1 MLNLNVCKNLSLTTL
16 LAGVAF
22 SVGAANALADEQPW
36 LVRVRA
42 LNMAPA
48 NESDPVGGVG
58 ASDRIHVS
66 NKTFPELDISYFF
79 TPNLAAEL
87 VLTYPQKHDVTLD
100 GKNIGSFKH
109 LPPVLSLQYHFLP
122 ARAVNPYLGVGVN
135 YTRIS
140 NVDLLGGSGSLES
153 SSVGFSMQAGA
164 DIKVADNV
172 YLNFDVKKVQ
182 IRSDVNAGGKKISE
196 VKVDP
201 LLVSIG
207 LGWRF

>member
-1 MLNLNVCKNLSLTTL
+1 MLNLNVCKNLGLPTL
-16 LAGVAF
+16 LAGIVL
-22 SVGAANALADEQPW
+22 SVGATSVLADEQPW

-79 TPNLAAEL
+79 TPNIAAEL

-122 ARAVNPYLGVGVN
+122 ARTVNPYLGVGVN

-153 SSVGFSMQAGA
+153 SSVGFAMQAGA

>member
-1 MLNLNVCKNLSLTTL
+1 MSKHLCLSVLLASTVLSLG
-16 LAGVAF
+16 AVHVA
-22 SVGAANALADEQPW
+22 AADEQPW
-36 LVRVRA
+36 LVRIRA

-109 LPPVLSLQYHFLP
+109 LPPVLSVQYHFLP
-122 ARAVNPYLGVGVN
+122 GQTINPYLGAGVN

-140 NVDLLGGSGSLES
+140 SVDLLGGSGSLDS
-153 SSVGFSMQAGA
+153 SSVGFSIQAGA
-164 DIKVADNV
+164 DFKVGNNT
-172 YLNFDVKKVQ
+172 YLNLDIKKVQ
-182 IRSDVNAGGKKISE
+182 IRSDVNAGGKKISA

-201 LLVSIG
+201 LLVSVG
-207 LGWRF
+207 VGWRF